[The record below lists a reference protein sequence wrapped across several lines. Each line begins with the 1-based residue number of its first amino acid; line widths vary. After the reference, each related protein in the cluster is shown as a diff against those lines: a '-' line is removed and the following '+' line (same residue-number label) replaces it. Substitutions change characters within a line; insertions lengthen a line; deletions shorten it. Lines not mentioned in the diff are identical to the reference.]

1 MTTRQLARRHDTHTP
16 LADADISDLLHR
28 AERADRALL
37 AMVSC
42 LALATLLL
50 AAASS
55 LAGLS

>member
-1 MTTRQLARRHDTHTP
+1 MTTRPIARRPDVNTP
-16 LADADISDLLHR
+16 LADADISDLLRH

>member
-1 MTTRQLARRHDTHTP
+1 MTTSRITPRRDAAPT
-16 LADADISDLLHR
+16 LADADITDLLRR

-42 LALATLLL
+42 LALATLVL

-55 LAGLS
+55 LASLL